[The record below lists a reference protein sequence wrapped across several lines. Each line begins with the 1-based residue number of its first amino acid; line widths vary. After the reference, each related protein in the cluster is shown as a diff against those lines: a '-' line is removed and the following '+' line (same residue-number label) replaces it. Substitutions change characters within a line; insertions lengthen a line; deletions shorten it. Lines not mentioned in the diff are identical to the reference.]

1 MFISARIS
9 RIGVCCLL
17 LSMLPCPIWPQQ
29 KIGGSDGR
37 ETPQAFAQ
45 DFYNWYVPKAL
56 NDNPG
61 PAWDIAL
68 RYRKHAF
75 SPELFQ
81 ALKDDS
87 DAQAK
92 ASDLVGLDFDP
103 FLNSQDP
110 CESYQVGSSTRKR
123 SEYRVNV
130 YANCAGKGKKTDVP
144 SVVAVL
150 VRKGGQWRFVNFEYP
165 DGGDLL
171 SNLRVLRDDRRKS
184 HGSKP
189 KAAN

>member
-1 MFISARIS
+1 
-9 RIGVCCLL
+9 
-17 LSMLPCPIWPQQ
+17 MLPCPIWPQQ
-29 KIGGSDGR
+29 KIGGPNR
-37 ETPQAFAQ
+37 IETPEAFVQ
-45 DFYNWYVPKAL
+45 EFYNWYVSIAL
-56 NDNPG
+56 NDNAG
-61 PAWDIAL
+61 PAWNSAL
-68 RYRKHAF
+68 KSRKCAF
-75 SPELFQ
+75 NPELFR
-81 ALKDDS
+81 ALKEDS

-110 CESYQVGSSTRKR
+110 CESYQVGSSTQKG
-123 SEYRVNV
+123 SEYQVDV
-130 YANCAGKGKKTDVP
+130 YANCSGKKTDVP

-165 DGGDLL
+165 DRGDLL